1 MGLAALLILSGTL
14 WGALCPGAAACG
26 LGLSGPAAAL
36 VPVNTYLGNQ
46 RVRVDPRAPPYNAV
60 WKLYRYDGGVPYECN
75 AVMTENPHI
84 FVTAAHCVLEPV
96 REALGQVVYRTAR
109 KLIAVYG
116 LDGGRAGGREF
127 RPRIFHV
134 GTHDPYGW
142 DQKDDCAVLY
152 EPEAIPRGIQPFA
165 IDPGG
170 KCDPAAASFEAIGY
184 SRDPQAE
191 HGLALMHE
199 RSCKAHAEYLMEFQL
214 HMATDATR
222 LIFEQ
227 CSGTDGSS
235 GMALL
240 CRGRDGKTYLAG
252 LQTQQITPPGNHE
265 HLDLRIG
272 PSTTN
277 VGVRIAACYDKVRE
291 LKALIQRGAPVAAA
305 Q

>member
-1 MGLAALLILSGTL
+1 MGLAALLILSSAL
-14 WGALCPGAAACG
+14 WGALCPGSVGACSAPG
-26 LGLSGPAAAL
+26 L
-36 VPVNTYLGNQ
+36 VPVNTYLGDL
-46 RVRVDPRAPPYNAV
+46 RVRVDPTAPPYNAV

-75 AVMTENPHI
+75 AVMTEDPHI
-84 FVTAAHCVLEPV
+84 FVTAAHCVLEPAKD
-96 REALGQVVYRTAR
+96 ALGQVVYRTAR
-109 KLIAVYG
+109 KLVAVYG
-116 LDGGRAGGREF
+116 LDGLRAGGREF

-134 GTHDPYGW
+134 GTHDPFGW

-152 EPEAIPRGIQPFA
+152 EPEPIPRGIRPFA

-170 KCDPAAASFEAIGY
+170 KCPPSAEDFQAIGY
-184 SRDPQAE
+184 SRDPRAE
-191 HGLALMHE
+191 HGLALMYE
-199 RSCKAHAEYLMEFQL
+199 RSCKAHPEYLMEFQL

-240 CRGRDGKTYLAG
+240 CRGRDGKSYLAG
-252 LQTQQITPPGNHE
+252 LQTQQITPPGNHD
-265 HLDLRIG
+265 HLDLQVG

-291 LKALIQRGAPVAAA
+291 LKALIRRGAPIAAA